1 MKHSEQLVNKETINL
16 INNTCSVALQQ
27 DNMKEVE
34 EIETKY
40 I

>member
-1 MKHSEQLVNKETINL
+1 MKHSEQLVNKET